1 MENNENQNFP
11 QENRNNGSQ
20 IPMQVQLPNS
30 TAVLVLGIVSIVACF
45 CYGLPGLILGI
56 IALVLASKAKQL
68 YNQNPHM
75 YLESSFKNVQ
85 TGRICA
91 IIGLVLAV
99 LSIIFMIIYFLIL
112 GFAMSDM
119 NWQNMLDQI

>member
-1 MENNENQNFP
+1 MENNENQSFP
-11 QENRNNGSQ
+11 QEIRNNGSQ

-75 YLESSFKNVQ
+75 YIESSFKNVQ
-85 TGRICA
+85 AGRICA
-91 IIGLVLAV
+91 IIGLVLAA

-119 NWQNMLDQI
+119 NWQDMIDQI